1 MKQEYMEKIYS
12 GWLAKVIGIRLGA
25 PIEGWTYE
33 KIKNIYG
40 KIKGYVTDY
49 REFAAD
55 DDSNGP
61 LFFLRALEHCKNM
74 SEMEAQDVGEALL
87 NYAPFEHG
95 FFWWGGY
102 GTSTEH
108 TAYLNL
114 RHGIKAPQSG
124 SVAQNGA
131 AVAEQIGG
139 QIFIDTWGLVSPGNT
154 DMAAK
159 LAEAAASATHGGN
172 GVYGGIFIAV
182 CISHAFV
189 ENDMEKIIEK
199 GLSYIPADCE
209 YTRVVKAVVDF
220 YHKNPNAWEDCY
232 AYIHANFGYDKYPG
246 NCHIIPNIAVMI
258 LALLYGRG
266 DFSESILICN
276 MCGWDT
282 DCNVG
287 NIATIL
293 GVIVGTEGI
302 EYDKWRK
309 QINDLLICSS
319 VIGSL
324 NIMDI
329 PYGATY
335 ISKLAWEL
343 SGEKAP
349 EFWQEIMDSR
359 IDCCHFEY
367 PGSTHVFRVRQDEK
381 NTVNTNQKLE
391 VSLFNTDETASTGK
405 RSLKVIAK
413 PVLPAENIYI
423 YKKTYYIPEDFDDS
437 RYDPSFSPIAY
448 PGQTIHGSVCIPA
461 YAEPVEVSLF
471 AKDMRTGNIYH
482 GEKKLLKADEWET
495 LSFRIPA
502 LEGALIRET
511 GYCIHPLG
519 KQRAPREFVGFIDD
533 FYCDGNP
540 DYSIEMKKE
549 EVEVWTGL
557 HREISQ
563 FAKLKGLFYLEDG
576 QLHLSCSD
584 FGEAY
589 TGAYNWKDYQ
599 AKFYLTPLT
608 GTEHYVNFRVQGAI
622 RSYAVGFS
630 ADKKV
635 KLLKNVNGYQ
645 ILQEISFDW
654 IREKE
659 YKFEV
664 DAKGSQI
671 KVKLDGEQIFDF
683 TDDNNPYL
691 EGSVGISVQNGSH
704 CKYSKIEVR
713 S

>member
-1 MKQEYMEKIYS
+1 MMKQEYMDKIYT
-12 GWLAKVIGIRLGA
+12 GWLAKIIGIRLGA

-40 KIKGYVTDY
+40 QLHGYVTKY

-61 LFFLRALEHCKNM
+61 LFFLRALENCKNM
-74 SEMEAQDVGEALL
+74 SEMTAQDVGEALL

-114 RHGIKAPQSG
+114 RNGIRAPESG
-124 SVAQNGA
+124 SIAQNGA

-154 DMAAK
+154 DLAAK
-159 LAEAAASATHGGN
+159 LAQAAASATHGGN

-182 CISHAFV
+182 CISCAF
-189 ENDMEKIIEK
+189 EETDIEKIIEK

-209 YTRVVKAVVDF
+209 YTKVVRAVVDYF
-220 YHKNPNAWEDCY
+220 HRNPDSWEDCFH
-232 AYIHANFGYDKYPG
+232 YIYENFGYDKYPG

-258 LALLYGRG
+258 LSLLYGKG

-293 GVIVGTEGI
+293 GVRNGGADID
-302 EYDKWRK
+302 YDKWRK
-309 QINDLLICSS
+309 EINDLLICSS

-335 ISKLAWEL
+335 ISKLAWML

-349 EFWQEIMDSR
+349 AFWTEIMENK

-367 PGSTHVFRVRQDEK
+367 PGSTHVFRVREEK
-381 NTVNTNQKLE
+381 REAKSNQSLE
-391 VSLFNTDETASTGK
+391 SFIQNTDEKAFNGS
-405 RSLKVIAK
+405 RSLKVVAK
-413 PVLPAENIYI
+413 PVYPAENIHI
-423 YKKTYYIPEDFDDS
+423 YKKTYYVPEDFDDS
-437 RYDPSFSPIAY
+437 RYDPSFSPTVY
-448 PGQTIHGSVCIPA
+448 PGQTIHGSICIPKN
-461 YAEPVEVSLF
+461 AEQTAVSLF
-471 AKDMRTGNIYH
+471 AEDARTGKIYR
-482 GEKKLLKADEWET
+482 GEKVILTPDVWAS
-495 LSFRIPA
+495 LSFTIPE
-502 LEGALIRET
+502 LDGALIQAV
-511 GYCIHPLG
+511 GFCIHPHG
-519 KQRAPREFVGFIDD
+519 KMRISQDFVGFIDD
-533 FYCDGNP
+533 FYCEGTP
-540 DYSIEMKKE
+540 DYAIEMEKE
-549 EVEVWTGL
+549 TIEMWNGL
-557 HREISQ
+557 HREVSQ
-563 FAKLKGLFYLEDG
+563 FTKLKGLFYLEDG
-576 QLHLSCSD
+576 QLHLACAD

-589 TGAYNWKDYQ
+589 TGAYNWTDYTST
-599 AKFYLTPLT
+599 FYLTPLT
-608 GTEHYVNFRVQGAI
+608 GSEHRVNVRVQGAI
-622 RSYAVGFS
+622 RSYAIGFGTDS
-630 ADKKV
+630 KV
-635 KLLKNVNGYQ
+635 QLLKNVNGYQ
-645 ILQEISFDW
+645 ILEETGLDW
-654 IREKE
+654 SLQKE
-659 YKFEV
+659 YKIEV
-664 DAKGSQI
+664 GLCKNRI
-671 KVKLDGEQIFDF
+671 KVSIDDTAVFDF
-683 TDDNNPYL
+683 TDTHEPYL

-704 CKYSKIEVR
+704 CKYRRIEIHA
-713 S
+713 